1 MRPLEDQGIPKKKP
15 PYETVIDTRVT
26 RLYRYQRFDEQRL
39 ASTMNGA
46 LYFSNPQT
54 FNDPWD
60 CKPWFYVPDDPAE
73 RDRLI
78 QWFDQVARKTDPHP
92 DEKLRA
98 QQIEELRRSP
108 EKLRSIIAQTSE
120 AVYADLGRRFRLC
133 CLTTKPACP
142 LMWAH
147 YGDRHRGICLNSTYC
162 EKTSARR

>member
-60 CKPWFYVPDDPAE
+60 CTPWFYVPDDPAE